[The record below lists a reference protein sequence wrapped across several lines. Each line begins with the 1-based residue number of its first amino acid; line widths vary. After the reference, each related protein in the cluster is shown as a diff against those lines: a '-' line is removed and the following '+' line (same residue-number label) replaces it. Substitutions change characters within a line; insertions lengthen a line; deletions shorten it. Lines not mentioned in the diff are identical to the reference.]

1 MDCGCSKQEAP
12 LAVRS
17 RPRASKRARART
29 RGGRSTRRA
38 LARAL
43 AQARSQ
49 APTQTLNPSTIWV
62 RTDTTECAGGPGA
75 NGVCT
80 RNPSILSAI
89 VRLAKESSESGKT
102 GETGGSSESSESSE
116 IAKDSALPVAP
127 TPEAGAVRAAAAALG
142 CDSESCVL
150 AKMRQRRL
158 APEPLIRRELERS
171 FKPPGPRHGHALLS
185 NTNIDGV
192 LRRWADEFPDFC
204 PCPFAM
210 ADFDTNGDAFAT
222 ADPAGL
228 RLEGEARGAP
238 CRTFACVHN
247 TDVSTGPGIHW
258 VAVFVDMRAPPDSAR
273 DWTVEYFNSAG
284 RPPARPVVRWMER
297 TRVRLAAVRA
307 QMASAQMASAL
318 QASPQAQAPAAPR
331 GGAESR
337 AVTGVCHQRSQ
348 TECGPYAL
356 YYIRSRLEGV
366 PVDDF
371 ANPAARIS
379 DATMEAFRQHLFRAP
394 V

>member
-1 MDCGCSKQEAP
+1 MEDCGCAP
-12 LAVRS
+12 LQAGAGG
-17 RPRASKRARART
+17 RPDAPARPAARA
-29 RGGRSTRRA
+29 GPRSA
-38 LARAL
+38 ARAGPQPA
-43 AQARSQ
+43 AQ
-49 APTQTLNPSTIWV
+49 PLWV
-62 RTDTTECAGGPGA
+62 HTDTSECAGGPGA
-75 NGVCT
+75 GGVCT
-80 RNPSILSAI
+80 RDPGILSAI
-89 VRLAKESSESGKT
+89 VSIAAGASGESGAGGAS
-102 GETGGSSESSESSE
+102 GESGTGGAAGASGASGASG
-116 IAKDSALPVAP
+116 AGAPGAAGDSVLPAAP
-127 TPEAGAVRAAAAALG
+127 TPEAEAVRAAAAALG
-142 CDSESCVL
+142 CASESCVL
-150 AKMRQRRL
+150 AKIRQRRL
-158 APEPLIRRELERS
+158 APEPLIRRELERR
-171 FKPPGPRHGHALLS
+171 FKPPGPRRGRALLS
-185 NTNIDGV
+185 NANIDGV